1 MKVGGEMKQIKIL
14 REARG
19 LSQLDIAKEIKVS
32 QSCIAKWESGGIY
45 PRAQLLPKLAQ
56 ILDCTIDEMF
66 AAAPDEKDA
75 G

>member
-32 QSCIAKWESGGIY
+32 QSCIAKWESGDS
-45 PRAQLLPKLAQ
+45 LS
-56 ILDCTIDEMF
+56 
-66 AAAPDEKDA
+66 
-75 G
+75 